1 MWSTTL
7 AHSGLSYRA
16 FSDRVTDL
24 ELTSDQGFL
33 LGGPATWYSQSVT
46 GTNYRLVKFNRMGHK
61 QWTKEFVGTSSEDI
75 NSSRSLGCV
84 KVNGSELIVGG
95 TYIARNEKATEG
107 LAKGKSDFYLSKVA
121 LPAKRWKIKQRK

>member
-1 MWSTTL
+1 M
-7 AHSGLSYRA
+7 
-16 FSDRVTDL
+16 
-24 ELTSDQGFL
+24 DQRICGNIFGRYQL
-33 LGGPATWYSQSVT
+33 KQVF
-46 GTNYRLVKFNRMGHK
+46 RLR
-61 QWTKEFVGTSSEDI
+61 E
-75 NSSRSLGCV
+75 SLGCV